1 MSKPKSLV
9 MTALEIAAL
18 AGLGLG
24 LATALGCNKKAE
36 NKEAAGS
43 AAPAAAAGD
52 KSASATPGITAT
64 EIRIGQSIPYSG
76 PASAYA
82 MLGKGEA
89 AYFKM
94 VNDKGGINGRKINFI
109 SLDDGYSPPKAV
121 ENVRKLVESEGVA
134 LIFGNV
140 GTAHNAAVQKYLNDR
155 KVPHLFVA
163 SGADR
168 WADPEHFP
176 WTIGFQPS
184 YRGEA
189 HIYARYLLK
198 EKPGAKL
205 CVLYQNDDFG
215 KEYLTGL
222 KEVFGDQT
230 DKILIKTASYEV
242 TDPTADSQVVSL
254 QAAGCDALLTA
265 ATPKFAAQTIRKVAD
280 LGWKPLHMLS
290 NVSATRTA
298 VLAPAGLDKS
308 TGIITAGYL
317 KDIND
322 PKLANDPG
330 MNEFRAFAKQYL
342 EGLDSTDAILTYAYG
357 AAQTMVQVLRQ
368 CGNDLSRDNIMKQAA
383 SLHKIQLSVA
393 GDGALVETSATDF
406 RPFQQVQLGRFN
418 GNNFDTFG
426 DVLTI
431 D

>member
-9 MTALEIAAL
+9 TTALEIAAL

-24 LATALGCNKKAE
+24 LATVAGCNKKAE

-43 AAPAAAAGD
+43 AAPAAATGD
-52 KSASATPGITAT
+52 RSASATPGITAT

-121 ENVRKLVESEGVA
+121 ENTRKLVESENVA
-134 LIFGNV
+134 VIFGNV

-176 WTIGFQPS
+176 WTMGFQPS

-189 HIYARYLLK
+189 HVYARYLLK

-298 VLAPAGLDKS
+298 VFAPAGLDKS
-308 TGIITAGYL
+308 TGVITAGYL

-322 PKLANDPG
+322 PKLASDPG

-342 EGLDSTDAILTYAYG
+342 KGLDSTDAILTYAYG
-357 AAQTMVQVLRQ
+357 AAQTMVQVLKQ

-383 SLHKIQLSVA
+383 SLHKVQLSVA

>member
-94 VNDKGGINGRKINFI
+94 INDKGGINGRKINFI

-176 WTIGFQPS
+176 WTMGFQPS

-254 QAAGCDALLTA
+254 QAAGCDALITA

-368 CGNDLSRDNIMKQAA
+368 CGNDLSRDNLMKQAA

>member
-36 NKEAAGS
+36 NKEATGS

-94 VNDKGGINGRKINFI
+94 INDKGGINGRKINFI

-176 WTIGFQPS
+176 WTMGFQPS

-406 RPFQQVQLGRFN
+406 RPFQEVQLGRFN

>member
-1 MSKPKSLV
+1 

-24 LATALGCNKKAE
+24 LATVAGCNKKAE

-43 AAPAAAAGD
+43 AAPGATATGD

-82 MLGKGEA
+82 MLGKGEG

-121 ENVRKLVESEGVA
+121 ENVRKLVEDQNVA
-134 LIFGNV
+134 LIFNNV

-176 WTIGFQPS
+176 WTMGFQPS

-357 AAQTMVQVLRQ
+357 AAQTMVQVLKQ